1 MLPAVVDADVAQP
14 MRTRHGW
21 FVQVLADAAFH
32 WPTSLVRSAHA
43 TSYACKP
50 WLMSS
55 AVGRLRCLPGDA
67 WRPWH
72 TSLFPMRT
80 CQVRC
85 VQALNDTACCWAD
98 VTWLIG
104 AGHDRCRPADA
115 LTPRLMC
122 ADLGRCRLSLVYACR
137 PQMVSPNPC
146 AHATADACRPWLMLH
161 AISRRC
167 LLDTHMPR
175 PMRGFWLRGVGI
187 VFPENHNKY
196 VQPKYAC
203 PKVQTHITF
212 HK

>member
-1 MLPAVVDADVAQP
+1 MQHQL
-14 MRTRHGW
+14 RHALISRG
-21 FVQVLADAAFH
+21 VC
-32 WPTSLVRSAHA
+32 A
-43 TSYACKP
+43 T
-50 WLMSS
+50 
-55 AVGRLRCLPGDA
+55 PGHQ
-67 WRPWH
+67 RPWPARIGQRKAKSAKACSH
-72 TSLFPMRT
+72 KLWCVRT

-167 LLDTHMPR
+167 LPDTHMPR

-196 VQPKYAC
+196 VQPKYARS
-203 PKVQTHITF
+203 KVQTHINF